1 MLWLIIITYLTLV
14 GYFYLATAPSST
26 IKIQKNIKLII
37 LDIITSMTGGFLLVI
52 FFMVIGESGGKDG
65 GYAKIVDDFF
75 EYRNWRVFGYWSKG
89 FFSVFVFGSFLTYLV
104 TWIKRQYKNL

>member
-1 MLWLIIITYLTLV
+1 MLWLVIITYLALI

-65 GYAKIVDDFF
+65 GYAKIVGDFF
-75 EYRNWRVFGYWSKG
+75 EDSNWRVFSYWSKG

>member
-52 FFMVIGESGGKDG
+52 FFMVIKDG
-65 GYAKIVDDFF
+65 VYPRIVHDFF
-75 EYRNWRVFGYWSKG
+75 FNAYWQFSWSRG